1 MKEQRIE
8 IIRDRNGPRGMKFDP
23 SISPGHAEELLK
35 EHKTVRDLAI
45 YLDRQRS
52 MKEQKIKI
60 IRDRNGPRGMKF
72 DPPISPSH
80 AGELLKEHGTVRDL
94 AIYLDKFI

>member
-1 MKEQRIE
+1 
-8 IIRDRNGPRGMKFDP
+8 
-23 SISPGHAEELLK
+23 
-35 EHKTVRDLAI
+35 
-45 YLDRQRS
+45 